1 MSKIIFNKIIAK
13 LEKLDEYLGYL
24 SEIQKVSKKQFIGD
38 YHYFGLA
45 ERYLQLSIE
54 IILDVGKLII
64 LSERLRKPEDNQDI
78 FAILAGQ
85 KIISGKLFQ
94 ELSGIAGFRNILVH
108 DYEKINREIVHQKL
122 KENLSNFKDFK
133 KEIVKFLK

>member
-1 MSKIIFNKIIAK
+1 M
-13 LEKLDEYLGYL
+13 EKLDEYLGYL
-24 SEIQKVSKKQFIGD
+24 SEIQKVNKKQFVGD

-54 IILDVGKLII
+54 IILDIGKLII
-64 LSERLRKPEDNQDI
+64 ISERLRKPEDNQDI

-94 ELSGIAGFRNILVH
+94 ELSGISRFLNILFH
-108 DYEKINREIVHQKL
+108 DY
-122 KENLSNFKDFK
+122 
-133 KEIVKFLK
+133 